1 MKEAMKIT
9 HILPLMLLAIA
20 VWGQSVPQP
29 RHIETAD
36 RLLVREAQLSLAE
49 AHIARL
55 QAVASVRVA
64 EDQITD
70 LLTTLRTRYSCP
82 GCQLNN
88 DLTWIPPKPAEAKG
102 QAPSAAPAPSTA
114 SGQTSDKE

>member
-1 MKEAMKIT
+1 MK
-9 HILPLMLLAIA
+9 PYLL
-20 VWGQSVPQP
+20 SVLFCGLLVAADSPQVEQKP
-29 RHIETAD
+29 ARHVETAD